1 MEKIKKRTSKYEIS
15 INLKNN
21 GYYLARISF
30 KLGGG
35 SSPRIENSGTTEEL
49 ALIGLLNKMIKS
61 IAIAYD
67 TGQIHTIIDDR
78 VSQRL
83 VKSINDLGLNTPEVT
98 TKTLVIID
106 KINSINSKILNN
118 IYIPSNIVPIQHIEN
133 QKTNMFLTNNANNET
148 LKENN
153 NSLMQKIV
161 ISELVQ
167 EWLDYRLSLCIKTDD
182 NPKPIQRTTVDNN
195 FYRIRDDILPF
206 FAKNKIMYFSQIT
219 VEHIKSL
226 IKSIKCQNSKH
237 KTYVV
242 MNMIFKYAISKNI
255 VKSNLMEKVEKPPEK
270 IRTGKDEIDNNYI
283 EPDNQKR
290 WLDLFEKENTDMSLL
305 FETMLLT
312 GLRPEEAC
320 GLKWKAFNVDENK
333 LVINN
338 AYKSFNLYNDD
349 MTKVIGHYS
358 QDSSL
363 KTPNSYRDVPILQ
376 ERLRE
381 TLLKHK
387 QYQQELFKK
396 SRAIKNSHH
405 KWTEDEYIFLGR
417 NYHPYIP
424 DSLAYGLTKFR
435 KKYGLTKKED
445 YVSPYGLRRSFASY
459 WSWKGMKKVTLM
471 HLMGHSNYETTVQ
484 HYIKISTK
492 QIREEMQQL
501 EEAS

>member
-1 MEKIKKRTSKYEIS
+1 MEKINKRASKYEIS

-167 EWLDYRLSLCIKTDD
+167 EWLDYRLLLCKKSPD
-182 NPKPIQRTTVDNN
+182 NPKPLSQTTFDNN
-195 FYRIRDDILPF
+195 FRSLNNDILPY
-206 FAKNKIMYFSQIT
+206 FAKNRIMYFSQIT
-219 VEHIKSL
+219 VENIKSL
-226 IKSIKCQNSKH
+226 IKSINCQNSKH
-237 KTYVV
+237 KAYVV
-242 MNMIFKYAISKNI
+242 MNLIFKYCIKKNI

-270 IRTGKDEIDNNYI
+270 IITGEEDDDNNYI
-283 EPDNQKR
+283 EPERQDI
-290 WLDLFEKENTDMSLL
+290 WLNLFEKENTDMTLL

-312 GLRPEEAC
+312 R
-320 GLKWKAFNVDENK
+320 
-333 LVINN
+333 IT
-338 AYKSFNLYNDD
+338 S
-349 MTKVIGHYS
+349 
-358 QDSSL
+358 
-363 KTPNSYRDVPILQ
+363 
-376 ERLRE
+376 
-381 TLLKHK
+381 
-387 QYQQELFKK
+387 
-396 SRAIKNSHH
+396 
-405 KWTEDEYIFLGR
+405 
-417 NYHPYIP
+417 
-424 DSLAYGLTKFR
+424 
-435 KKYGLTKKED
+435 
-445 YVSPYGLRRSFASY
+445 
-459 WSWKGMKKVTLM
+459 
-471 HLMGHSNYETTVQ
+471 
-484 HYIKISTK
+484 
-492 QIREEMQQL
+492 
-501 EEAS
+501 